1 MNEKVNEQLAVE
13 IGKRLLELRE
23 DAKISQIQLSKELGV
38 SQNAIWRYESGTNY
52 PPYDVLIGYGR
63 FFNVSIDW
71 ILGRCMDRSGIL
83 YSGIP
88 QNTKQKVDHYIG
100 QVLDMDSPMMK
111 ELLQAIDEMIDRK
124 LKEKE
129 KKK

>member
-1 MNEKVNEQLAVE
+1 M
-13 IGKRLLELRE
+13 
-23 DAKISQIQLSKELGV
+23 
-38 SQNAIWRYESGTNY
+38 
-52 PPYDVLIGYGR
+52 LIKYGN

-71 ILGRCMDRSGIL
+71 ILGRCSDRSGIL

-124 LKEKE
+124 LKERE